1 MKPKMK
7 PNLALSVPYFTA
19 SICFIAAVITRSMVW
34 MVVGVIC
41 LAAASFLSYESA
53 KRERKRIQAMQVK
66 RSQTQADSRPS
77 QKTNSINRTENK
89 KKNNRK
95 S

>member
-53 KRERKRIQAMQVK
+53 KKEKEFRLCRSRDLKRRQIQDHL
-66 RSQTQADSRPS
+66 RRPIRLIVL
-77 QKTNSINRTENK
+77 KIR